1 MSSEGRYIYC
11 IIDDSNNKDFGI
23 EGIAGAEAYS
33 IGFKYIGAVIS
44 RSPVVNYCVSR
55 ENVMAHMKVMERI
68 MTDHIVLPVKFG
80 TVASGNTRR
89 NSESRIRSEI
99 LKARYEELKELLDR
113 LSNKV
118 EVGLKAIWT
127 DMGGIFREIVEEN
140 RDIKMLRDRIS
151 SGSYGQALRQKIMLG
166 EMVKMALEAKRA
178 EEEDKIL
185 KTFEGT
191 YHDIRRNK
199 IYGDNMITN
208 TAFLVE
214 KCRIGDCDRLVETLE
229 SAFGERIKLKYVGA
243 VPPCNFVEL
252 VIPLKGE
259 QDEREEA

>member
-1 MSSEGRYIYC
+1 MPFEGRYIYC
-11 IIDDSNNKDFGI
+11 IIDNSDEKDFGI
-23 EGIAGAEAYS
+23 EGIGSGNAYS

-44 RSPVVNYCVSR
+44 HSPVVNYPISR

-68 MTDHIVLPVKFG
+68 MNDYTVLPVKFG
-80 TVASGNTRR
+80 TVASGNRRR
-89 NSESRIRSEI
+89 NPENRIRSDV

-113 LSNKV
+113 MSNKV

-127 DMGGIFREIVEEN
+127 DMGATFREIVEEK
-140 RDIKMLRDRIS
+140 RDIKMLRNRIAS
-151 SGSYGQALRQKIMLG
+151 RNHAQALSQKIMLG

-178 EEEDKIL
+178 EEEEKIL

-199 IYGDNMITN
+199 IFGDSMITN

-214 KCRIGDCDRLVETLE
+214 KGRTAECDRLVETLD
-229 SAFGERIKLKYVGA
+229 SATCGRIKLKYVGP

-259 QDEREEA
+259 QDERQEA